1 MALTH
6 CKQCGKQHE
15 EIDTQIAFGKPDA
28 YFEVPEAE
36 REKRVFLTTDICDI
50 DGERL
55 FVRGVLQIPVHGH
68 EHFAWGIWVEMGS
81 ADFDRYVALY
91 ESSNQANE
99 PPLHG
104 HIATAIPV
112 YRKSS
117 LGVPVGV
124 QLTGPTTRPLFFVEA
139 GVEHVI
145 AEEQSDGINVD
156 RLNDFLASLGSKSS
170 SSVHC
175 ESHGLQGTG
184 LCVPALQQ
192 KQKGWL
198 L

>member
-81 ADFDRYVALY
+81 ADFDRSVALY

-124 QLTGPTTRPLFFVEA
+124 QLTGPTTRPLSLCPESRNFPSPGYFFTSC
-139 GVEHVI
+139 I
-145 AEEQSDGINVD
+145 CRRIEE
-156 RLNDFLASLGSKSS
+156 R
-170 SSVHC
+170 
-175 ESHGLQGTG
+175 EP
-184 LCVPALQQ
+184 VPAFSHLSISILD
-192 KQKGWL
+192 L
-198 L
+198 LSSNLSANSIERFGLYLHSG